1 MQSGERMAIVSPE
14 SVSIEYELAGVGSRF
29 IACFWDTLIQFVL
42 MVMSGI
48 LLGFVS
54 QWNLDFMRPGDINPL
69 HSVAGALLILYFSLV
84 FTGYYIFFETVWNG
98 QTPGKRLAGLRVRR
112 DGGYGIGF
120 TEAVVRN
127 LLRVIDFLPS
137 SYAVGCVVMM
147 MNARGKR
154 IGDYVAGTVVV
165 KERRKLREKRETVET
180 PVAGVSSDPSLG
192 AAVLRLSGQE
202 VAVIREFLQRGPSL
216 DPERADPI
224 AFKLY
229 DAFAGRIGLPAR
241 TGRFD
246 TYRTLE
252 AIVREY
258 DRSRY

>member
-1 MQSGERMAIVSPE
+1 MRSGESMAIVSPE
-14 SVSIEYELAGVGSRF
+14 SVSIEYELAGAGSRF

-42 MVMSGI
+42 MVASVI
-48 LLGFVS
+48 LLGSVSHWDLNFVS
-54 QWNLDFMRPGDINPL
+54 PGNINPFR
-69 HSVAGALLILYFSLV
+69 SVAGALLVLYVSLV
-84 FTGYYIFFETVWNG
+84 FSGYYIFFETVWNG
-98 QTPGKRLAGLRVRR
+98 QTPGKRLVGLRVRR

-127 LLRVIDFLPS
+127 LLRIIDFLPS
-137 SYAVGCVVMM
+137 SYALGCVVMM

-165 KERRKLREKRETVET
+165 KERRRPRTKEETMEP
-180 PVAGVSSDPSLG
+180 PVIGVSTDPSLS

-216 DPERADPI
+216 APERADPI
-224 AFKLY
+224 AYKLY

-246 TYRTLE
+246 TYRALE

-258 DRSRY
+258 DRSTY